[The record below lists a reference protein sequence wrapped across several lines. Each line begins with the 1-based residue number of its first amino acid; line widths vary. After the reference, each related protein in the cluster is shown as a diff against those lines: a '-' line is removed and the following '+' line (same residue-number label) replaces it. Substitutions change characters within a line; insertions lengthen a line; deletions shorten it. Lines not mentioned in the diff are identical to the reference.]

1 MAGRFAHVGG
11 RRGGAGAARRPVRL
25 GCYATDISQLRQLP
39 QLVPIAFPAGAGRG
53 GHLRAGFGGAHRN
66 RTPRSIRW
74 SPRSGQAGLKA
85 AACGSGRAGGSGSL
99 LVEAGARADLPRLRA
114 AHAHQQEAIDQLKA
128 AVQSY
133 LHAGAHQDTAR
144 VRAALGGRGS
154 NPVPAYLG
162 TRATAT
168 TAPPG
173 RSSSSSTAARAADQR
188 QPARRLLRQAARAAI
203 TSPARADGH
212 APWCARPLARPL
224 PAPLRYQHLLEG
236 VEVLNA
242 FARAEDD
249 RLQ

>member
-99 LVEAGARADLPRLRA
+99 LVEAGAREDLPRLRA
-114 AHAHQQEAIDQLKA
+114 AQAHQQEAIDQLKA

-133 LHAGAHQDTAR
+133 LHAGAYRETAR
-144 VRAALGGRGS
+144 VRAALRGRGT
-154 NPVPAYLG
+154 NPVPAYLV
-162 TRATAT
+162 TSATAT

-173 RSSSSSTAARAADQR
+173 CSSSSSTAA
-188 QPARRLLRQAARAAI
+188 
-203 TSPARADGH
+203 SCG
-212 APWCARPLARPL
+212 
-224 PAPLRYQHLLEG
+224 PAPASSG
-236 VEVLNA
+236 GC
-242 FARAEDD
+242 
-249 RLQ
+249 